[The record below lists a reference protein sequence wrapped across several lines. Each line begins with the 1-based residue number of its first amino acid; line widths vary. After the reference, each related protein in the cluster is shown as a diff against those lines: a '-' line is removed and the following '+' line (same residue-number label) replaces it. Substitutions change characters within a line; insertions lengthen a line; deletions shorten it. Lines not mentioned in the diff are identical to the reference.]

1 MIFRLS
7 VCSVGDDPRARFT
20 TTTTGAFVFLIL
32 SPLVLSFLSL
42 AVSSRSLVETNKYLL
57 FSFLTLR
64 NDKTQVA
71 EAEVAEMAAEVA
83 AEDGAVRAV
92 AAEAEAA
99 EMAAE
104 VVAAEVAA
112 AAEAAAE
119 AAAA

>member
-1 MIFRLS
+1 VR
-7 VCSVGDDPRARFT
+7 SVGDDPRARFT

-32 SPLVLSFLSL
+32 SPVLSLLSL

-57 FSFLTLR
+57 FSFLTLC
-64 NDKTQVA
+64 NNKTQVA
-71 EAEVAEMAAEVA
+71 EAEMAAEMAAEVA

-92 AAEAEAA
+92 AAEAEMAA

-112 AAEAAAE
+112 AEMAAE
-119 AAAA
+119 VVAAAA

>member
-1 MIFRLS
+1 MR
-7 VCSVGDDPRARFT
+7 SVGDDPRARF
-20 TTTTGAFVFLIL
+20 TTGAFVFLIL

-83 AEDGAVRAV
+83 AEDGAVRA
-92 AAEAEAA
+92 AAV
-99 EMAAE
+99 AAE

>member
-1 MIFRLS
+1 M
-7 VCSVGDDPRARFT
+7 
-20 TTTTGAFVFLIL
+20 
-32 SPLVLSFLSL
+32 LSFLSL

-57 FSFLTLR
+57 FSFLTLC
-64 NDKTQVA
+64 NNKTQVA
-71 EAEVAEMAAEVA
+71 EAEMAAEVA

-104 VVAAEVAA
+104 VVAA

>member
-1 MIFRLS
+1 LIVR
-7 VCSVGDDPRARFT
+7 SVGDDPRARF
-20 TTTTGAFVFLIL
+20 TTGAFVFLIL

-83 AEDGAVRAV
+83 AEDGAVRAA

>member
-1 MIFRLS
+1 MR
-7 VCSVGDDPRARFT
+7 SVGDDPRARF
-20 TTTTGAFVFLIL
+20 TTGAFVFLIL

-71 EAEVAEMAAEVA
+71 EAEMAAEVA

>member
-1 MIFRLS
+1 LIVR
-7 VCSVGDDPRARFT
+7 SVGDDPRARFT

-32 SPLVLSFLSL
+32 SPVLSLLSL

-57 FSFLTLR
+57 FSFLTLC
-64 NDKTQVA
+64 NNKTQVA
-71 EAEVAEMAAEVA
+71 EAEVAEMA

-104 VVAAEVAA
+104 VVAAAEMAAEVVAA
-112 AAEAAAE
+112 AA
-119 AAAA
+119 

>member
-1 MIFRLS
+1 MR
-7 VCSVGDDPRARFT
+7 SVGDDPRARFT

-32 SPLVLSFLSL
+32 SPVLSLLSL

-57 FSFLTLR
+57 FSFLTLC
-64 NDKTQVA
+64 NNKTQVA
-71 EAEVAEMAAEVA
+71 EAEMAAEVA

-104 VVAAEVAA
+104 VVAAA
-112 AAEAAAE
+112 
-119 AAAA
+119 

>member
-1 MIFRLS
+1 VR
-7 VCSVGDDPRARFT
+7 SVGDDPRARFT

-32 SPLVLSFLSL
+32 SPVLSLLSL

-57 FSFLTLR
+57 FSFLTLC
-64 NDKTQVA
+64 NNKTQVA
-71 EAEVAEMAAEVA
+71 EAEMAAEVA

-104 VVAAEVAA
+104 VVAAAEMAAEVVAA
-112 AAEAAAE
+112 AA
-119 AAAA
+119 

>member
-1 MIFRLS
+1 MR
-7 VCSVGDDPRARFT
+7 SVGDDPRARFT

-32 SPLVLSFLSL
+32 SPVLSLLSL

-57 FSFLTLR
+57 FSFLTLC
-64 NDKTQVA
+64 NNKTQVA
-71 EAEVAEMAAEVA
+71 EAEMAAEVA

-104 VVAAEVAA
+104 VVAAAEMAAEVVAA
-112 AAEAAAE
+112 AA
-119 AAAA
+119 

>member
-1 MIFRLS
+1 M
-7 VCSVGDDPRARFT
+7 
-20 TTTTGAFVFLIL
+20 
-32 SPLVLSFLSL
+32 LSFLSL

-71 EAEVAEMAAEVA
+71 EAEVAEMAAEEA

-104 VVAAEVAA
+104 VGAADV

>member
-1 MIFRLS
+1 MR
-7 VCSVGDDPRARFT
+7 SVGDDPRARFT

-32 SPLVLSFLSL
+32 SPVLSLLSL

-57 FSFLTLR
+57 FSFFTLC
-64 NDKTQVA
+64 NNKTQVA
-71 EAEVAEMAAEVA
+71 EAEMAAEVA

-104 VVAAEVAA
+104 VVAAAA
-112 AAEAAAE
+112 
-119 AAAA
+119 

>member
-1 MIFRLS
+1 MR
-7 VCSVGDDPRARFT
+7 SVGDDPRARF
-20 TTTTGAFVFLIL
+20 TTGAFVFLIL

-92 AAEAEAA
+92 AAEAE
-99 EMAAE
+99 MAAE

>member
-20 TTTTGAFVFLIL
+20 TGAFVFLIL
-32 SPLVLSFLSL
+32 SPLVLSLLSL
-42 AVSSRSLVETNKYLL
+42 AVSSRLVETNNKYLL

-104 VVAAEVAA
+104 VVAA

>member
-1 MIFRLS
+1 VR
-7 VCSVGDDPRARFT
+7 SVGDDPRARFT
-20 TTTTGAFVFLIL
+20 TITTGAFVFLIL
-32 SPLVLSFLSL
+32 SRALPPLVGRFLSFGG
-42 AVSSRSLVETNKYLL
+42 ANKYLL
-57 FSFLTLR
+57 FSFLTLC
-64 NDKTQVA
+64 NNKTQVA
-71 EAEVAEMAAEVA
+71 EAEVAEMA

-104 VVAAEVAA
+104 VVAA

>member
-1 MIFRLS
+1 MR
-7 VCSVGDDPRARFT
+7 SVGDDPRARFT

-32 SPLVLSFLSL
+32 SPVLSLLSL
-42 AVSSRSLVETNKYLL
+42 AVSSRLLETNNKYLL

-104 VVAAEVAA
+104 VVAA

>member
-1 MIFRLS
+1 VR
-7 VCSVGDDPRARFT
+7 SVGDDPRARFT

-32 SPLVLSFLSL
+32 SPVLSLLSL

-57 FSFLTLR
+57 FSFLTLC
-64 NDKTQVA
+64 NNKTQVA
-71 EAEVAEMAAEVA
+71 EAEMAAEVA

-104 VVAAEVAA
+104 VVAAAA
-112 AAEAAAE
+112 
-119 AAAA
+119 

>member
-1 MIFRLS
+1 MR
-7 VCSVGDDPRARFT
+7 SVGDDPRARFT

-32 SPLVLSFLSL
+32 SPVLSLLSL

-57 FSFLTLR
+57 FSFLTLC
-64 NDKTQVA
+64 NNKTQVA
-71 EAEVAEMAAEVA
+71 EAEMAAEVA

-104 VVAAEVAA
+104 VVAAAA
-112 AAEAAAE
+112 
-119 AAAA
+119 